1 MTFEEINFC
10 DLLPEKA
17 RAMVTARGRPSG
29 TATTNTVT
37 PMIINFISGHVTVK
51 NCHLTELPE
60 PTRNF
65 PNRFESAKEKIRAV
79 LRENMTLTLIM
90 NLK

>member
-1 MTFEEINFC
+1 MTFEEINLF

-37 PMIINFISGHVTVK
+37 PIIINFISDHVTVK
-51 NCHLTELPE
+51 NLIRWMREPE
-60 PTRNF
+60 
-65 PNRFESAKEKIRAV
+65 V
-79 LRENMTLTLIM
+79 LKREMKTLTLIM

>member
-1 MTFEEINFC
+1 MTFEEINLF

-37 PMIINFISGHVTVK
+37 PIIINFISDHVTVK
-51 NCHLTELPE
+51 NQIRWMREPE
-60 PTRNF
+60 
-65 PNRFESAKEKIRAV
+65 V
-79 LRENMTLTLIM
+79 LKREMKTLTLIM

>member
-1 MTFEEINFC
+1 MC

-37 PMIINFISGHVTVK
+37 PIIINFISDHVTVK
-51 NCHLTELPE
+51 N
-60 PTRNF
+60 
-65 PNRFESAKEKIRAV
+65 PNRK
-79 LRENMTLTLIM
+79 L
-90 NLK
+90 

>member
-1 MTFEEINFC
+1 MTFEKINLY

-37 PMIINFISGHVTVK
+37 PIIINCI
-51 NCHLTELPE
+51 
-60 PTRNF
+60 
-65 PNRFESAKEKIRAV
+65 
-79 LRENMTLTLIM
+79 
-90 NLK
+90 

>member
-1 MTFEEINFC
+1 MTFEEINLF

-37 PMIINFISGHVTVK
+37 PIIINFISDHVTVE
-51 NCHLTELPE
+51 NLFRWMRVPE
-60 PTRNF
+60 VFNKRNEDLDLD
-65 PNRFESAKEKIRAV
+65 NEFEIKTSTIE
-79 LRENMTLTLIM
+79 
-90 NLK
+90 